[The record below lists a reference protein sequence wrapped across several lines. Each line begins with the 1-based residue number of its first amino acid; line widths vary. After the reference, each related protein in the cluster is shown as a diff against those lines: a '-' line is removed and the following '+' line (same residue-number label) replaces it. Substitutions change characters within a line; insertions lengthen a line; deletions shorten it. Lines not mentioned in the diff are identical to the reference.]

1 MALGFFIVNEIQNL
15 DSRFRGNDR
24 RGGVMGALH
33 LDEKNFETEVLKS
46 QLPVLVDFW
55 AEWCG
60 PCKMIGPIIDQLS
73 VELQG
78 KMKMVKVNVDESPQ
92 LAGQFNVMSIP
103 TLLIFKGGQ
112 PVDQIVGAMPK
123 DKLLAKL
130 NAHL

>member
-1 MALGFFIVNEIQNL
+1 
-15 DSRFRGNDR
+15 
-24 RGGVMGALH
+24 MGALH
-33 LDEKNFETEVLKS
+33 LDEKNFEAEVVKS

-60 PCKMIGPIIDQLS
+60 PCKMIAPIIDQLS
-73 VELQG
+73 TELQG
-78 KMKMVKVNVDESPQ
+78 KMKMTKVNVDEVPE
-92 LAGQFNVMSIP
+92 LAGKFNVMSIP

-130 NAHL
+130 NTHL

>member
-1 MALGFFIVNEIQNL
+1 
-15 DSRFRGNDR
+15 
-24 RGGVMGALH
+24 MGALH

-46 QLPVLVDFW
+46 PLPVLVDFW

-60 PCKMIGPIIDQLS
+60 PCKMIAPIIDQLS
-73 VELQG
+73 VDLQG
-78 KMKMVKVNVDESPQ
+78 KMKIAKVNVDEAPQ

-123 DKLLAKL
+123 DRLLAKL
-130 NAHL
+130 SSHL

>member
-1 MALGFFIVNEIQNL
+1 MSGM
-15 DSRFRGNDR
+15 RTFRGNDR
-24 RGGVMGALH
+24 RGGIMGALH
-33 LDEKNFETEVLKS
+33 LDEKNFETEVVKS
-46 QLPVLVDFW
+46 RLPVLVDFW

-60 PCKMIGPIIDQLS
+60 PCKMITPIIDQLS

-78 KMKMVKVNVDESPQ
+78 KMKMAKVNVDEVPE
-92 LAGQFNVMSIP
+92 LAGKFNVMSIP
-103 TLLIFKGGQ
+103 TLLIFKNGQ